1 MLWYYFE
8 SLLMYV
14 VKGVLASLSIT
25 IATLGVCLVLFI
37 WVIERFVV
45 SAKRKHAVSQR
56 MDRIIIWWTS
66 ANRWMIKRLN
76 LVTPE
81 FSWRGREHLSP
92 QQWYLV
98 VCNHQT
104 WADILLLQTYLLD
117 DIPPLKFF
125 TKSQLIW
132 LPFVGLAMYV
142 LGFPYVKRVSREQ
155 IKKNPQLR
163 NADKDNVMKACEG
176 FKNHPTSILNFVE
189 GTRRTPEKH
198 QRSGG
203 GFQQLLKPKPG
214 GINYILDGM
223 GPDLN
228 GLVDVTL
235 VYPDG
240 VPTFWDFLQGKCPR
254 VIFDTRFRQLPEF
267 TNAREDETQRKAQ
280 IARWVQGVWEDKD
293 ALITDTMQRTT
304 G

>member
-1 MLWYYFE
+1 MH
-8 SLLMYV
+8 V
-14 VKGVLASLSIT
+14 VKGILACLSIT
-25 IATLGVCLVLFI
+25 VATLAVCAVLFI

-45 SAKRKHAVSQR
+45 SAKRKQAVSQR

-81 FSWRGREHLSP
+81 ITWHAREQLSP
-92 QQWYLV
+92 QHWYLV
-98 VCNHQT
+98 ICNHQT

-155 IKKNPQLR
+155 IKKNPRLR

-189 GTRRTPEKH
+189 GTRHTAEKH

-203 GFQQLLKPKPG
+203 GFQHLLKPKPG

-223 GPDLN
+223 ASDLN

-235 VYPDG
+235 VYPEG
-240 VPTFWDFLQGKCPR
+240 VPTFWHFLQGKCPR
-254 VIFDTRFRQLPEF
+254 VIIDTQLRQLPEF
-267 TNAREDETQRKAQ
+267 AHSPEDETLRKTQ
-280 IARWVQGVWEDKD
+280 IAQWVQGIWEEKD
-293 ALITDTMQRTT
+293 AFITDTLRRTT

>member
-1 MLWYYFE
+1 M
-8 SLLMYV
+8 
-14 VKGVLASLSIT
+14 
-25 IATLGVCLVLFI
+25 VLFI

-81 FSWRGREHLSP
+81 VSWRGREHLSP

-104 WADILLLQTYLLD
+104 WADILLLQTYLLE

-142 LGFPYVKRVSREQ
+142 LGFTYVKRVSREQ

-176 FKNHPTSILNFVE
+176 FKNHPTSILNFA
-189 GTRRTPEKH
+189 EK
-198 QRSGG
+198 SMC
-203 GFQQLLKPKPG
+203 FLK
-214 GINYILDGM
+214 
-223 GPDLN
+223 
-228 GLVDVTL
+228 
-235 VYPDG
+235 
-240 VPTFWDFLQGKCPR
+240 R
-254 VIFDTRFRQLPEF
+254 VFIE
-267 TNAREDETQRKAQ
+267 N
-280 IARWVQGVWEDKD
+280 
-293 ALITDTMQRTT
+293 
-304 G
+304 

>member
-1 MLWYYFE
+1 MH
-8 SLLMYV
+8 V
-14 VKGVLASLSIT
+14 VKGILACLSIT
-25 IATLGVCLVLFI
+25 VATLAVCAVLFI

-81 FSWRGREHLSP
+81 ITWHAREQLSP
-92 QQWYLV
+92 QHWYLV
-98 VCNHQT
+98 ICNHQT

-155 IKKNPQLR
+155 IKKNPRLR

-189 GTRRTPEKH
+189 GTRHTAEKH

-203 GFQQLLKPKPG
+203 GFQHLLKPKPG

-223 GPDLN
+223 GSDLN

-235 VYPDG
+235 VYPEG
-240 VPTFWDFLQGKCPR
+240 VPTFWHFLQGKCPR
-254 VIFDTRFRQLPEF
+254 VIIDTQLRQLPEF
-267 TNAREDETQRKAQ
+267 AHSPEDETLRKTQ
-280 IARWVQGVWEDKD
+280 IAQWVQGIWEEKD
-293 ALITDTMQRTT
+293 AFITDTLRRTT